1 MNEYYV
7 YEWYNVDTNE
17 VFYVGKG
24 KKDRYKHI
32 KNRNKF
38 FIDYYNT
45 HNCDVRKVYIN
56 LTEEQAFEKEMDL
69 ISYYKNKTNF
79 RLTNQTNGGEGMS
92 GFVVSNEFREKIREI
107 VSGTNN
113 PNYGHYWTEEQKQK
127 ARERALSRNYKG
139 KNNPNYGNKWTE
151 EQRNKASLKRK
162 NNPKYVKE
170 NHGRA
175 KKWIV
180 LETGHIETLKEN
192 IKKYISTL
200 PKISTSYHFVEYS
213 DNLLDKNER
222 IKYLINILKECKI
235 DIFIRED
242 GVFIYGKKNL
252 IKELPYGI
260 KKLNSKLKKKEN
272 INSQNHTYYE
282 INHSPFI

>member
-56 LTEEQAFEKEMDL
+56 LTEEQAFEKEIDL

-92 GFVVSNEFREKIREI
+92 GFVVSNEFREKMREI

-127 ARERALSRNYKG
+127 ARERVLSKNYKG

-151 EQRNKASLKRK
+151 EQKNKASLRRK

-222 IKYLINILKECKI
+222 IKYLINILKECKR

>member
-56 LTEEQAFEKEMDL
+56 LTEQQAFEKEIDL

-79 RLTNQTNGGEGMS
+79 RLTNQTDGGEGMS
-92 GFVVSNEFREKIREI
+92 GFVVSNEFREKMREI
-107 VSGTNN
+107 VSGANN

-127 ARERALSRNYKG
+127 ARERVLSRNYKG

-213 DNLLDKNER
+213 DNLLNKNER

>member
-92 GFVVSNEFREKIREI
+92 GFVVSDEFREKMREI
-107 VSGTNN
+107 VSGKNN

-127 ARERALSRNYKG
+127 ARERVLSRNYKG

-151 EQRNKASLKRK
+151 DQRNKASLKRK

-200 PKISTSYHFVEYS
+200 PKIPTSYHFVEYS